1 MQRAYPPFADMHSEP
16 QEHDIIVPRMEEL
29 KMTEIA
35 GNTSVQK
42 QTKTTPDSSGL
53 DLLKSLDFCGLSAD
67 SLDGRLQDVITRVS
81 DYFQADH
88 GYVMLRNEDGDFCR
102 TAAAKRNDRD
112 DNAVT
117 ASNTVIEKAAQTGTV
132 IAVADAMNNEQFS
145 GDPEFQRFNINC
157 ALCAPIKTTANV
169 SGMIYL
175 DSTTQRRWDTFH
187 SQLLEVIAGYAA
199 LAVES
204 IQAQEFFEA
213 NKRLIATGKATLNL
227 SHSVKNILQ
236 MVGGAVEVIDF
247 GLRSNQMHR
256 VKRSWDILK
265 PNLERM
271 RKYTLEM
278 LDYSKERK
286 LKPEPTDFNRVI
298 QGAIESL
305 KSQLKAK
312 NSKINIRIDQ
322 KIPEVFLDSE
332 RIHEMALN
340 LVLNA
345 IDVVADNGGLV
356 SVETKYHP
364 DEERITLVVTDN
376 GHGMSEEMKEK
387 IFTPFESDKKSF
399 GTGLGMPIAK
409 QIIDQ
414 HKATI
419 EINSE
424 LGRGTTFTVCLPT
437 NLTNEPD

>member
-1 MQRAYPPFADMHSEP
+1 
-16 QEHDIIVPRMEEL
+16 
-29 KMTEIA
+29 MTEIA
-35 GNTSVQK
+35 ENTSVQN
-42 QTKTTPDSSGL
+42 QTETTPDSSGL

-67 SLDGRLQDVITRVS
+67 NLDGRLEDVITRVS

-88 GYVMLRNEDGDFCR
+88 GYVMLRNKDGDFCA

-112 DNAVT
+112 DDAVT
-117 ASNTVIEKAAQTGTV
+117 ASHAVIEKAAQTGTV

-145 GDPEFQRFNINC
+145 ADAEFQRFNINC
-157 ALCAPIKTTANV
+157 ALCAPIKTTADV

-175 DSTTQRRWDTFH
+175 DSTTQRRWDTLH

-204 IQAQEFFEA
+204 IQAQEFFEE
-213 NKRLIATGKATLNL
+213 NNRLIAAGKATLNL

-236 MVGGAVEVIDF
+236 MVGGAAEVIDF

-286 LKPEPTDFNRVI
+286 LNPGPADFNRVI

-322 KIPEVFLDSE
+322 KIPEVFLDAE

-345 IDVVADNGGLV
+345 IDIVDDNGGLV

-364 DEERITLVVTDN
+364 DEERITLAVTDN
-376 GHGMSEEMKEK
+376 GCGMSEEMKEK
-387 IFTPFESDKKSF
+387 IFTPFESEKKGF

-414 HKATI
+414 HKGTI
-419 EINSE
+419 EIDSTV
-424 LGRGTTFTVCLPT
+424 GQGTTFTVYLPVR
-437 NLTNEPD
+437 LPEQSG

>member
-1 MQRAYPPFADMHSEP
+1 M
-16 QEHDIIVPRMEEL
+16 
-29 KMTEIA
+29 
-35 GNTSVQK
+35 
-42 QTKTTPDSSGL
+42 
-53 DLLKSLDFCGLSAD
+53 DLLKSLDLSGLTKEN
-67 SLDGRLQDVITRVS
+67 LDCRLKKAITAVA

-88 GYVMLRNEDGDFCR
+88 GYVMLRNQEGNFCK
-102 TAAAKRNDRD
+102 AAAVKRNAQD
-112 DNAVT
+112 DDTVT
-117 ASNTVIEKAAQTGTV
+117 ASNAVIEKAAQTGATV
-132 IAVADAMNNEQFS
+132 AVADAMNNEQFP
-145 GDPEFQRFNINC
+145 GDPDFQLFNINC
-157 ALCAPIKTTANV
+157 ALCAPIKTTTNV
-169 SGMIYL
+169 SGLIYL

-187 SQLLEVIAGYAA
+187 SELLEVIAGYAA

-204 IQAQEFFEA
+204 MQAQESSEE
-213 NKRLIATGKATLNL
+213 NKGLIAAGKATLNL

-236 MVGGAVEVIDF
+236 MIGGAAEVVDF

-278 LDYSKERK
+278 LDYSKERN
-286 LKPEPTDFNRVI
+286 LNPGPADFNRVI

-322 KIPEVFLDSE
+322 KIPEVFLDAE

-345 IDVVADNGGLV
+345 IDIVDDNSGLV
-356 SVETKYHP
+356 SVETKYHQD
-364 DEERITLVVTDN
+364 DERVSLAITDN
-376 GHGMSEEMKEK
+376 GPGMSDDMKEK
-387 IFTPFESDKKSF
+387 IFTPFESKKKTF

-414 HKATI
+414 HNGTI
-419 EINSE
+419 EIDSKV
-424 LGRGTTFTVCLPT
+424 GRGSTFTVYLPVR
-437 NLTNEPD
+437 LTEQSE

>member
-1 MQRAYPPFADMHSEP
+1 MRIRIQSHRNMILSSLGWKS
-16 QEHDIIVPRMEEL
+16 M

-42 QTKTTPDSSGL
+42 QSEMTPDSSGL

-67 SLDGRLQDVITRVS
+67 SLNDRLEDVITRVS
-81 DYFQADH
+81 YYFQADH
-88 GYVMLRNEDGDFCR
+88 GYVMIKDAEGNFCK
-102 TAAAKRNDRD
+102 AAATKRNAQD
-112 DNAVT
+112 DDTVTAGNAV
-117 ASNTVIEKAAQTGTV
+117 IDKAAQTGTV

-145 GDPEFQRFNINC
+145 GDPDFQRFNINC
-157 ALCAPIKTTANV
+157 ALCAPIKTTAGV
-169 SGMIYL
+169 SGVIYL
-175 DSTTQRRWDTFH
+175 DSTKQRQWDTFH

-199 LAVES
+199 LALET
-204 IQAQEFFEA
+204 IQAQESFEE
-213 NKRLIATGKATLNL
+213 NKRLIAAGKAALNL

-236 MVGGAVEVIDF
+236 MIGGAAEVVDF
-247 GLRSNQMHR
+247 GLRSNQIHR

-286 LKPEPTDFNRVI
+286 LNPGPTDFNRVI

-322 KIPEVFLDSE
+322 KMPEVNLDAE

-345 IDVVADNGGLV
+345 IDVVDDDGGLV
-356 SVETKYHP
+356 SIETKYHS
-364 DEERITLVVTDN
+364 DGELVSLAVTDT
-376 GHGMSEEMKEK
+376 GPGMSDEMKVK
-387 IFTPFESDKKSF
+387 IFTPFESKKKSF

-414 HKATI
+414 HKGTI
-419 EINSE
+419 EIDTKV
-424 LGRGTTFTVCLPT
+424 GQGTTFTVYLPVR
-437 NLTNEPD
+437 LTEEPK